1 MLDAFTRL
9 FTRWFRI
16 PPDPQPPRGSA
27 ESVQVFRASRNYF
40 KLALVRWGFRQLG
53 TLIGI
58 VLALSLGQAFLG
70 GDLELAR
77 SDVDEALERIPL
89 APWAQ
94 RLLAITIE
102 PVAGEPD
109 QVVVS
114 FGPLLFWL
122 ELIGIGFFV
131 LQLPLSYMMVRLDYA
146 LRWYIVTDCSLRI
159 REGVLSIHE
168 ATMTFANIQN
178 VAVQQGPVQRLF
190 GIADLKVRTAG
201 GGGSA
206 GEDGD
211 DGASKKMH
219 IGFFRGVDNATE
231 IRDTIV
237 QTMKTATDAGLGE
250 AGPSKQSD
258 GAASA
263 VAAARR
269 VLEEARA
276 MRSVLAGGS

>member
-1 MLDAFTRL
+1 MLNAFTRL

-77 SDVDEALERIPL
+77 SDVDAALEQIPL

-94 RLLAITIE
+94 RVLAITIE

-109 QVVVS
+109 QVAVS

-146 LRWYIVTDCSLRI
+146 LRWYIVTDCSLLPNGRI
-159 REGVLSIHE
+159 VKRVISRSS
-168 ATMTFANIQN
+168 ATIAYGSQARLMRIPPLGCVTSR
-178 VAVQQGPVQRLF
+178 GWMEPVQW
-190 GIADLKVRTAG
+190 AG
-201 GGGSA
+201 QLS
-206 GEDGD
+206 
-211 DGASKKMH
+211 
-219 IGFFRGVDNATE
+219 F
-231 IRDTIV
+231 
-237 QTMKTATDAGLGE
+237 
-250 AGPSKQSD
+250 
-258 GAASA
+258 
-263 VAAARR
+263 
-269 VLEEARA
+269 
-276 MRSVLAGGS
+276 